1 MKQFVNLWFGF
12 FVLPLGLAGQTFN
25 DIHVGNLLIIGGG
38 TSHSLV
44 NDTLYTLS
52 SDQSS
57 PKALNFRSF
66 DRTGQLIDST
76 FLTWADTGISFLAY
90 GPYNFT
96 SNSKKNAHYA
106 GIEVYQRNMQIDL
119 KLIAFNKTLDTLKSR
134 YWTVPGFLRN
144 RTYDLIATDSTITV
158 LGSCNNFPG
167 KSHLY
172 LAQFDTA
179 FNLLWY
185 RTIEDFRGGVANSV
199 SGYHPYRFQQAS
211 DGYFIVGR
219 CYYPNIMV
227 EGFVVKTDLE
237 GHKIWDKRYRYQNKN
252 TYLTEII
259 LLEDS
264 LLIAGSFGVT
274 SSGNQDLSQMMV
286 LTMDSSGSVLHEKVF
301 PEQRYIYPITS
312 MIKTKDSSFVL
323 SSFHYHTNIFAVY
336 GILTKISSDMNTL
349 WRRTY
354 HYGHIRQDMSFLY
367 RVSEWSDGGLISTGT
382 YYPRCQHFWP

>member
-264 LLIAGSFGVT
+264 LLIAGSFGLQVAA
-274 SSGNQDLSQMMV
+274 
-286 LTMDSSGSVLHEKVF
+286 
-301 PEQRYIYPITS
+301 
-312 MIKTKDSSFVL
+312 IKI
-323 SSFHYHTNIFAVY
+323 FH
-336 GILTKISSDMNTL
+336 K
-349 WRRTY
+349 
-354 HYGHIRQDMSFLY
+354 
-367 RVSEWSDGGLISTGT
+367 
-382 YYPRCQHFWP
+382 